1 MDSAAAKEHDGRG
14 HGLVIC
20 NLQRTEHDTNC
31 VLRIFAE
38 LDVVMAALLSE
49 LRLHGDAVAEETA
62 RPHAGARLDEDIYI
76 VRGFDAATGEP
87 SSNPA
92 AIVEWDLRIGRYLR
106 LTGGP
111 YNGDIGR
118 VIEKSASGHFK
129 LRFDHSVDPTFRTR
143 RRPFSLWLGAW
154 WIEEALHGRG
164 IGPGGPI
171 PVVAAEPPVEVAA
184 VSKGADDAAA
194 ARRARVLV
202 KIGLPRDAI
211 WCKLKIEGFS
221 PSTIAQLAAVDTPAA
236 SA

>member
-1 MDSAAAKEHDGRG
+1 MDSAAAKEYDGRG

-20 NLQRTEHDTNC
+20 NLQRTEHDTDC

-49 LRLHGDAVAEETA
+49 LRLHGDAVTEEKA

-92 AIVEWDLRIGRYLR
+92 AIVEWGLRVGRYLR

-129 LRFDHSVDPTFRTR
+129 LRFDHSIDPTFGTR
-143 RRPFSLWLGAW
+143 RRPSRSGLV
-154 WIEEALHGRG
+154 HGGSRRRCTA
-164 IGPGGPI
+164 
-171 PVVAAEPPVEVAA
+171 VASAQA
-184 VSKGADDAAA
+184 G
-194 ARRARVLV
+194 R
-202 KIGLPRDAI
+202 
-211 WCKLKIEGFS
+211 S
-221 PSTIAQLAAVDTPAA
+221 PSSPQSRLSRWRRCQRAPTTPPPRAVRGC
-236 SA
+236 S